1 MSKYHFSF
9 CFASKKIGLCLQT
22 WLGFCPR
29 FCIHHPQFCLHH
41 PQFCHHHHHHYHHQH
56 NHHHSNHYHYH
67 HNHHHR
73 HHPQRHNQNNYIF
86 LNRTFFTFFTTK
98 TTILRLKSILVELR
112 DHFYRVPQVI
122 SDRNTLFQ

>member
-41 PQFCHHHHHHYHHQH
+41 PQFCHHHHHYHHQH
-56 NHHHSNHYHYH
+56 NHHHHSNHYHYH

-112 DHFYRVPQVI
+112 NHFYRVPQVI